1 MFGNALGYMATT
13 CMVLLVGGCV
23 FEAGSFRT
31 DPAAAAASQSGPRRE
46 DYNLDSPENFKINS
60 GAAVQ
65 ALIET
70 SAAQANGGEIDKA
83 AATLERAL
91 HLEPKNAY
99 LYSRLSALRILQ
111 KRYEEAEVL
120 ASKSNSLASRNAR
133 LQETN
138 WRLIAEARSQ
148 RDDESGSAKASQR
161 AKQLREFINR

>member
-1 MFGNALGYMATT
+1 MLGNALGYMATT

-31 DPAAAAASQSGPRRE
+31 DPAAAVSSQSGPRRE
-46 DYNLDSPENFKINS
+46 DYNLESSENLKIKS
-60 GAAVQ
+60 GEAVT
-65 ALIET
+65 ALIDA
-70 SAAQANGGEIDKA
+70 SSAQANGGDIDKA

-111 KRYEEAEVL
+111 ERYEEAEVL
-120 ASKSNSLASRNAR
+120 ASKSNSLANRNAR

-138 WRLIAEARSQ
+138 WRLIAEARSKL
-148 RDDESGSAKASQR
+148 DDESGSAKATQR
-161 AKQLREFINR
+161 AKQLREFIDK